1 MDFSLFSQSG
11 SSCTTDE
18 ELARHLQEEEE
29 KGRKEQLERQ
39 AKHDRELAMA
49 LMRERADEDDTQ
61 VVERILMAEQRVVQS
76 DRDAQVA
83 QALLGT
89 EEAEDM
95 EDSDSRLAARL
106 QEEERQRL
114 ARDELDTQLARAL
127 QEEMVQEGGSLVQTT
142 ARPSTDQD
150 EEMARRLSEQFNPH
164 PPASQ
169 LLANPPG
176 WWAQCP
182 NCAVSANRQY
192 HLIEVE
198 REQDEWLGVTSPLT
212 EAGFTV
218 LRLQRIQNIR
228 LYQRLQFEKHSMQ
241 NGKSEGYKVNERLL
255 FHTSSADVL
264 VICREGLDQRLAR
277 SGRFGTGVYFR

>member
-11 SSCTTDE
+11 LSCTTDE

-61 VVERILMAEQRVVQS
+61 VVERMLMAEQRVVQS

-95 EDSDSRLAARL
+95 EDDDSRLAARL

-127 QEEMVQEGGSLVQTT
+127 QEEMVQQE

-150 EEMARRLSEQFNPH
+150 EEMARRLSEQFNPR

-169 LLANPPG
+169 LLADPPA
-176 WWAQCP
+176 WWTQCP
-182 NCAVSANRQY
+182 NCAMGASRQY

-198 REQDEWLGVTSPLT
+198 RDRDEWLGVTSPLT

-218 LRLQRIQNIR
+218 LRLLRIQNIQ

-241 NGKSEGYKVNERLL
+241 NGKPEGYRVNERML
-255 FHTSSADVL
+255 FHTSSADVP
-264 VICREGLDQRLAR
+264 VICKEGLDQRLAR